1 MRVVFFSLLML
12 GFGAILRADV
22 DERADVHTA
31 VGIRA
36 SNTTESEVGQKYVD
50 GKIMR
55 RGMLTTMLG
64 KIVCHGNCSRD
75 VCRAG
80 SDADSLA
87 RYDHKQEKL
96 RNIAKYLA
104 EKKCI
109 SRLVWDKEHWFPRTC
124 AAHWAEF
131 DQRMMAFDSCSKVP
145 KDDDIPAGSLSA
157 AIWGYGDAA
166 FTSIHASLQS
176 FMGEILML
184 LHVAYNGNDDIKEM
198 LQNGDCE
205 LNLNILSDEMRAATE
220 RMERGVSLEDSV
232 KAVDH
237 RVFGPNCN
245 FEEAKMPWMYLRMR
259 LLKSIRTMVHG
270 LVEHLV
276 HGSEEIQVETLLTK
290 SMDESSAND
299 DPNVAKAED
308 TLLNGDSKEGSF
320 QPPDEGEGTSLV
332 ELGTE
337 PVVTTTGVLVGTGII
352 VAALVG
358 GFAVLAVIGLVLRA
372 LMMTRR
378 ITFKDRTTA

>member
-1 MRVVFFSLLML
+1 MRAVFFSLMV

-22 DERADVHTA
+22 DEHADVHTA
-31 VGIRA
+31 VGMRA
-36 SNTTESEVGQKYVD
+36 TNATENEVGQKYVD

-75 VCRAG
+75 VCKAG
-80 SDADSLA
+80 SDADALA

-109 SRLVWDKEHWFPRTC
+109 SRLVWDKDHWFPRSC

-131 DQRMMAFDSCSKVP
+131 DQRMMAFDSCSEVAR
-145 KDDDIPAGSLSA
+145 DDSSLSA
-157 AIWGYGDAA
+157 AIWGLGDTAVKAA
-166 FTSIHASLQS
+166 HASLNS
-176 FMGEILML
+176 FMTEILYL
-184 LHVAYNGNDDIKEM
+184 LHTAYNGNSDIQEM
-198 LQNGDCE
+198 LQKGDCT
-205 LNLNILSDEMRAATE
+205 LNLNILHEEMQSAQE
-220 RMERGVSLEDSV
+220 RMEQGGSLEDSL

-237 RVFGPNCN
+237 RVFGPNCD
-245 FEEAKMPWMYLRMR
+245 FEKAKMPWMYLRMR

-270 LVEHLV
+270 IVEHLV
-276 HGSEEIQVETLLTK
+276 HGSEDMQVETLLTN

-299 DPNVAKAED
+299 DPNVAAAEN
-308 TLLNGDSKEGSF
+308 TLLNGDSKEDKSF
-320 QPPDEGEGTSLV
+320 QPPDEDEGTSLV
-332 ELGTE
+332 ELGSE